1 MTISPTLRANTHM
14 IATQLHGMMNV
25 IQGLPMEW
33 LKYRVELI
41 AVLSQNLVKSGY
53 EVTSS
58 S

>member
-1 MTISPTLRANTHM
+1 
-14 IATQLHGMMNV
+14 
-25 IQGLPMEW
+25 MEW